1 MCHLSYD
8 FSWNQGDFIKIKYFI
23 RQNLATLWKA
33 YWFLVFHAMKKR
45 NKPEILQDLW
55 PFIISNTNIAAKW
68 KILENK
74 LWEFYCRPLYS
85 GVKRGIFRQCNPPRY
100 SKGDPFFASFLRQ
113 QVHLVQGNP
122 GIEYH
127 TMGSHRVPYFL
138 IHLQ

>member
-1 MCHLSYD
+1 MCHLCYD

-33 YWFLVFHAMKKR
+33 YWFLVFHAMKQR
-45 NKPEILQDLW
+45 NKPEIQDLW
-55 PFIISNTNIAAKW
+55 RFIIFNTIIAGKW
-68 KILENK
+68 IILENK
-74 LWEFYCRPLYS
+74 FWEFDCRLMYS

-127 TMGSHRVPYFL
+127 TMGSHQVPYFL